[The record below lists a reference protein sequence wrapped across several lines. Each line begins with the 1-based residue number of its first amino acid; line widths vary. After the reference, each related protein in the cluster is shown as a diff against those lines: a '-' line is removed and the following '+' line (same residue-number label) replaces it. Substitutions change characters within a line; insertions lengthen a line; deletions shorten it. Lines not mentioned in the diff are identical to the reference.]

1 VIPSKNVPG
10 SSANIMNF
18 NRALYWARTLDTRWQ
33 RQWNPQRRR
42 VLINAA
48 LPMEYAMME
57 PVYER
62 MRGDSRVE
70 FYFTSTTHP
79 EEIKHIF
86 EDTGESIRA
95 IMPAQAKWMKFDAYL
110 AADLI
115 WATLP
120 RGTRRIQFFHGVA
133 GKYAD
138 LYDRPQR
145 SLREWDRFFFI
156 NRKRMNNFV
165 LSGAIEPES
174 PAARLVGMPK
184 ADRLVDGSLNRD
196 AILQSLCLDPR
207 RPTVLYAPTWTP
219 YSSLNALGEDLVTAL
234 AKTGVNLIVK
244 LHDNSLDIN
253 DLRNSGGVDW
263 VARLSPA
270 LQGAGGHLAKPGT
283 IAPYLVAADLMIS
296 DHSSAAF
303 EYLLLNRPL
312 IRIEMPELI
321 TRTNIPPDYVA
332 LLAEASTTVRSV
344 AEILRAVEHGLTN
357 PALLADTRRI
367 VAQELF
373 YKPGTA
379 TARAVQEL
387 YEIIE
392 LAPVAT

>member
-1 VIPSKNVPG
+1 
-10 SSANIMNF
+10 MNF
-18 NRALYWARTLDTRWQ
+18 DRALYWARTLDTRWQ
-33 RQWNPQRRR
+33 RKWDPQRRR
-42 VLINAA
+42 VLVNAA

-57 PVYER
+57 PVYKR
-62 MRGDSRVE
+62 MRGDRRVE
-70 FYFTSTTHP
+70 FHFTSTTHP
-79 EEIKHIF
+79 QEMKHIF
-86 EDTGESIRA
+86 QDTDESIRT
-95 IMPAQAKWMKFDAYL
+95 ITPRQAKWMKFDAYL

-138 LYDRPQR
+138 LYDRPRR

-156 NRKRMNNFV
+156 NRKRMNNFIV
-165 LSGAIEPES
+165 SGAIEPES

-184 ADRLVDGSLNRD
+184 VDRLVDGSLDRD
-196 AILQSLCLDPR
+196 DILQSLGLDPQ

-244 LHDNSLDIN
+244 LHDNSLDVSN
-253 DLRNSGGVDW
+253 VRNSGGVDW

-270 LQGAGGHLAKPGT
+270 LQGAGGHLAKRGT

-312 IRIEMPELI
+312 IRIEMLELI
-321 TRTNIPPDYVA
+321 ARTNIPPDYVA

-344 AEILRAVEHGLTN
+344 DEILRAVEHGLTN
-357 PALLADTRRI
+357 PELLAHTRRI
-367 VAQELF
+367 VAEELF

-387 YEIIE
+387 YEIME
-392 LAPVAT
+392 LAPIAT